1 MHPSCGSFLL
11 CSDWVAFLQVHFFRF
26 SNFCVSYSTHQPSN
40 MLWSGFLLGLQDWYL
55 FPWWSGWQ
63 APEPWLM
70 WLMNL
75 KVLICCCL
83 PRSTKSVV
91 VVDGLRGEQQ
101 RIARSRRLYKQHASC
116 RTKSD
121 ITWNIMRSHGTPRM
135 HLSCGSFLPCH
146 DWIFFKYRFG
156 FSSSLS
162 FMCRHISFHQGRTG
176 RKAGARVHHFTE
188 TCGSS
193 NIANLPV
200 LRTRTNQRQPPCW
213 STDNDEMVHKSASMT
228 SALPVRREG

>member
-146 DWIFFKYRFG
+146 DWIFFKYRVG
-156 FSSSLS
+156 LGAKLELECTILPKLVAVVTSPTYQCCERVRINGSP
-162 FMCRHISFHQGRTG
+162 HVGRLITM
-176 RKAGARVHHFTE
+176 KWYTRVPVW
-188 TCGSS
+188 
-193 NIANLPV
+193 PV
-200 LRTRTNQRQPPCW
+200 LYRSGEKASPLNRR
-213 STDNDEMVHKSASMT
+213 STKSF
-228 SALPVRREG
+228 